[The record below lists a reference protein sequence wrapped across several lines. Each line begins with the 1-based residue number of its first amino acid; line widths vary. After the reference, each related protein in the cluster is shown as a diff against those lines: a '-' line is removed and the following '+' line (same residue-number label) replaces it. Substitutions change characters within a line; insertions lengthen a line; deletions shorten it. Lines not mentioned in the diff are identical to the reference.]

1 MVGRKNLREKRHPIL
16 VGVLLLTIV
25 TGLLA
30 SGCAPDGPEP
40 AEVTVQLSWFHTVE
54 FAGFYVAQ
62 EKGYYAD
69 ENLTVELVPGD
80 YDILPWQEVV
90 EGRADFGIT
99 GGDSLL
105 VARSEGQPLSAIAT
119 IFRRNPVAFMAL
131 TSSGVRTPQD
141 LVGKRV
147 GIISPS
153 MDNAN
158 DVQFLA
164 MLHQLGLDTSQMELV
179 VIEDYSVGSLTSGA
193 MDVTSTFATNE
204 PVDAELQGIDVNLIF
219 PSDYG
224 VAMYANVIVARDEL
238 LEEQPE
244 LVERFLRATL
254 LGYEY
259 AIQHP
264 DEVADL
270 ILSYDDSLDREF
282 QLASMQAQIPL
293 IDTGDAPIGRM
304 DAVVWESTH
313 DILLSQDLIPA
324 ALNLDE
330 LYTNRFVGDIH

>member
-1 MVGRKNLREKRHPIL
+1 MRGKRHPIL
-16 VGVLLLTIV
+16 VAVLLLTIV
-25 TGLLA
+25 TGLLV
-30 SGCAPDGPEP
+30 SGCAPAGPEP

-62 EKGYYAD
+62 EQGYYAQ

-80 YDILPWQEVV
+80 YDTLPWQEVA
-90 EGRADFGIT
+90 EGRADFGIS

-105 VARSEGQPLSAIAT
+105 IARSEGQPLRAIAT
-119 IFRRNPVAFMAL
+119 IFRHSPVAFMAL
-131 TSSGVRTPQD
+131 TSSGIRTPQD
-141 LVGKRV
+141 MVGKRV

-158 DVQFLA
+158 DVQLLA
-164 MLHQLGLDTSQMELV
+164 MLHQLGFDVSQMELV
-179 VIEDYSVGSLTSGA
+179 VIEDYSVDSLTSGA

-204 PVDAELQGIDVNLIF
+204 PVGAELEGVNVNLIF

-224 VAMYANVIVARDEL
+224 VTMYANVIVARDQTI
-238 LEEQPE
+238 EEQPE
-244 LVERFLRATL
+244 LVARFLHATMR
-254 LGYEY
+254 GYEY

-270 ILSYDDSLDREF
+270 VLQYDSSLDREF

-293 IDTGDAPIGRM
+293 IDTGDAPLGRM
-304 DAVVWESTH
+304 DAAVWESTQE
-313 DILLSQDLIPA
+313 ILLAQDLIPVE
-324 ALNLDE
+324 LNLQE
-330 LYTNRFVGDIH
+330 LYTNDFVGDID